1 MRNAVQTVAL
11 ELDHLRDEGL
21 PYGQRFFVGGDL
33 QAHLFYHL
41 LGELADT
48 LSFVFSLFL
57 TVLVLVI

>member
-1 MRNAVQTVAL
+1 MRNAVQTVTL

-21 PYGQRFFVGGDL
+21 SHGQRFLVGGDL

-48 LSFVFSLFL
+48 LSFVFCLFL